1 MASRAFELE
10 QDLIVDGNSFFNG
23 AGTVQGNF
31 QVLGNLQVTGD
42 LVYDQQGTSDFI
54 PISSGYF
61 LGNTASRWGGY
72 FDDINVSGTSTFTGA
87 AFFRASTTGGASFRV
102 PHGTAPTTPTDG
114 DFWSTTGG
122 AFLRVNAATKQLAF
136 VDGSIT
142 GDANNAAFLGGSA
155 AATYRSAT
163 NLTSGTL
170 PAARLSGAYTI
181 SVTGNAD
188 TATLAT
194 TALTAN
200 LATTALTANQATTA
214 LTANNST
221 NLNGQ
226 AATYYLDLTNATG
239 TIASARLT
247 GTYAISISGVANNST
262 NFAGQAA
269 PYYLDLTN
277 STGTLPSARLT
288 GTYAISVSGNA
299 ATATSATSATTAL
312 TANNSTNFN
321 GQLPAYYLDLTNAT
335 GTLPSARLTGTYG
348 ISISGNAAT
357 ATSATSATS
366 ATTALTANNS
376 TNFNGQAASYY
387 TNIPSRLGFT
397 PVQEATGVG
406 QTAATIKIGWSAGSR
421 LKATV
426 NTTDLGNIVFDS
438 DLAGVSVGAA
448 VTANNATFLNGQA
461 ASYYN
466 NAANL
471 TGTVASARLTGT
483 YAISISGTA
492 ADSTLFGGQAAS
504 YYLNA
509 TNITSGTLDAARIP
523 ASMAGKTFTSDV
535 AVSGNI
541 TANTVTA
548 TNISVSGSATLPY
561 NTYFSPFGGTTGAAF
576 RLGKAASGSTLVGD
590 SVCFVQVGNLLQ
602 IFESGGTTRGVNID
616 LASCAAIAGSSVWHS
631 GNFNPASYLGVSATA
646 ANASALAGQAA
657 SYYLDATN
665 INAGTLPS
673 ARLTGTYGISISG
686 NAATATSATSA
697 TSATNSTQLN
707 GQAAA
712 YYLDLV
718 NATGTIAS
726 ARLTGTYGIS
736 ISGNA
741 ATATSATSATTATN
755 STQLNGQAAA
765 YYLDLTNA
773 TGTIASARLTGT
785 YGISISGNAATA
797 TSATSATNS
806 TQLNGQAAAYYLDL
820 TNATGTLAD
829 ARLPGTMAGKTFSSA
844 VAVTGALTVTGDIT
858 AFSSSDRRLK
868 MDIVPI
874 ASALD
879 KVRAISGYT
888 YTRIDTGKREA
899 GIIAQE
905 IQAVLPEVVVERE
918 HGVLAVDYPKLV
930 ALLIEAI
937 KEMDD
942 NATK

>member
-23 AGTVQGNF
+23 TGTVQGNF
-31 QVLGNLQVTGD
+31 QVFGNLQVSGS
-42 LVYDQQGTSDFI
+42 LVYEQQGTSDFI
-54 PISSGYF
+54 PVSSGYF
-61 LGNTASRWGGY
+61 LGNTSLRWGGN
-72 FDDINVSGTSTFTGA
+72 FADINVSGTSTFTGA

-102 PHGTAPTTPTDG
+102 PHGTAPTTPANG

-122 AFLRVNAATKQLAF
+122 AFLHVGAATKQLAF
-136 VDGSIT
+136 IDSSIT

-200 LATTALTANQATTA
+200 LATTALTAN
-214 LTANNST
+214 NST

-247 GTYAISISGVANNST
+247 GTYAISISGAANNST

-269 PYYLDLTN
+269 SYYLDLTN
-277 STGTLPSARLT
+277 ATGTLPSARLT

-299 ATATSATSATTAL
+299 ATATSATSATAAL

-321 GQLPAYYLDLTNAT
+321 GQAAPYYLDLTNST
-335 GTLPSARLTGTYG
+335 GTLPTARLTGTYG

-366 ATTALTANNS
+366 ATTASTATNS
-376 TNFNGQAASYY
+376 TNFDGQAASFY
-387 TNIPSRLGFT
+387 TNIPARLGFT

-509 TNITSGTLDAARIP
+509 SNITSGTLDAARIP

-535 AVSGNI
+535 AVSGTI
-541 TANTVTA
+541 TATTA
-548 TNISVSGSATLPY
+548 TTTNISASGSATLPY
-561 NTYFSPFGGTTGAAF
+561 ATFFSSFGGTTGGAI
-576 RLGKAASGSTLVGD
+576 RLGKAPSGSSLTGD
-590 SVCFVQVGNLLQ
+590 SVYVLQVGNLLQ
-602 IFESGGTTRGVNID
+602 IFEAGGSTRGINID
-616 LASCAAIAGSSVWHS
+616 LAACAATAGSSVWHS
-631 GNFNPASYLGVSATA
+631 SNFNPANYLGVSATA
-646 ANASALAGQAA
+646 ANASALAGQAG

-665 INAGTLPS
+665 INAGTLSS

-697 TSATNSTQLN
+697 TNSTQLN

-712 YYLDLV
+712 YYLDV
-718 NATGTIAS
+718 GNATGTLAS
-726 ARLTGTYGIS
+726 ARLTGTYAIS

-741 ATATSATSATTATN
+741 ATATSATSATSATTATN

-797 TSATSATNS
+797 ASATSATNS